1 MSAKDPFSILY
12 KPNNNKIQTAAEE
25 KLKKIERYRPGKTP
39 SYEDPENSSV
49 PIQVPQ
55 KFSQIS
61 QSVQIKLPEIRSL
74 PENPINA
81 PESPQTLPNPIKDSN
96 PPMPPSTPSPPS
108 SPQIRSKPVFIPK
121 SNRVTHKHR
130 EQQEKEE
137 QQLLED
143 LKKIQEEK
151 KNRTQIVVAS
161 LNEEIEELD
170 SDPDSSSSED
180 PEFFTLWKIREVKR
194 IVRDKESREMMRKE
208 AQEIERRRNLT
219 DWERQE
225 EDKRLGND
233 ESAKPVKQQIKYM
246 QKYYSKGVYFQERDQ
261 NGRLNEIFMR
271 DYNAPVEGDFD
282 KSVLPKILQ
291 KRRGEFGKKGQSKYT
306 HLSNEDTTNFDPMF
320 MPQAEL
326 LMKQQMKGAGYK
338 SMNSFNTSQ
347 KKNP

>member
-12 KPNNNKIQTAAEE
+12 KPSNNKVQTASEE
-25 KLKKIERYRPGKTP
+25 KLKKIERYRPGKAP
-39 SYEDPENSSV
+39 NYQDPENSSI
-49 PIQVPQ
+49 PTQVPQ
-55 KFSQIS
+55 KFPQTS

-74 PENPINA
+74 PEISNNPQE
-81 PESPQTLPNPIKDSN
+81 PLESLPNTKKDPN
-96 PPMPPSTPSPPS
+96 PPLPPSTPSPPS

-130 EQQEKEE
+130 EQQEREE
-137 QQLLED
+137 QQLLQD

-151 KNRTQIVVAS
+151 KNRTQIVVNS
-161 LNEEIEELD
+161 LNEEIEEFD

-194 IVRDKESREMMRKE
+194 IVRDKESREQMKKE
-208 AQEIERRRNLT
+208 AEEVERRRNLS

-233 ESAKPVKQQIKYM
+233 ESAKPVKQQIRYM
-246 QKYYSKGVYFQERDQ
+246 QKYYSKGVYFQERDE

-306 HLSNEDTTNFDPMF
+306 HLSNEDTTNFDPMY

-326 LMKQQMKGAGYK
+326 LIKQQMKGAGYK

-347 KKNP
+347 KKS